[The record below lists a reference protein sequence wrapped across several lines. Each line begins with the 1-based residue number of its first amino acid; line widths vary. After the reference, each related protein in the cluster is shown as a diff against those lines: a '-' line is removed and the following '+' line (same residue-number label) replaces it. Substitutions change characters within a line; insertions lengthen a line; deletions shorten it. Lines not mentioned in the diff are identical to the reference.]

1 MKKLYYSNTLRTYS
15 IHLPRLPYDNFQS
28 AADESTHNV
37 VGQEYDNVVAVLDQ
51 YFFYDEN
58 GKLNTKAY
66 YYDATKMLFQM
77 VTRARKKLNIII
89 INNQV
94 ILNEYLEISHPNKG

>member
-1 MKKLYYSNTLRTYS
+1 MTIIKVPLMK
-15 IHLPRLPYDNFQS
+15 
-28 AADESTHNV
+28 V

-58 GKLNTKAY
+58 GKLNTRAY

-89 INNQV
+89 INYQV
-94 ILNEYLEISHPNKG
+94 VLNKHLEISHSNKGGFTYITKVFKNFCYY